1 MPTGITYSGEAPLVA
16 VVDLGAIRH
25 NVEYIRSLLPEG
37 CRFMAVVKANAYGH
51 GDVAVSKAAIEAGA
65 DVLAVAIPDEGAR
78 LRMMGF
84 THPVHLLFEPP
95 PEAAAAVVADG
106 MTCTVYTV
114 PFARALSV
122 AADAAGKRVP
132 VTIEVDTGMRRVGVF
147 PEAAVAFAKKAD
159 AMPGIEVDSIST
171 HFPCATT
178 PDDDFTNKEIAQF
191 ESVSDA
197 VQEELGRKL
206 TRHAANSAAAIAYPE
221 SRLDMARVGI
231 AMYGLPPSDALADEN
246 LRPAM
251 SVRGR
256 VALVRRVK
264 AGQGISYGHLQSLER
279 DSSLATIPAGYA
291 DGFSRLLTGK
301 AEVLVRGRRHPVV
314 GAICMDLCMVDM
326 GDAEAEAGDE
336 FVIIG
341 QQGSES
347 ITADELAGR
356 LGTINYEIVCMVGA
370 RVPRIYT

>member
-1 MPTGITYSGEAPLVA
+1 MPSGIMNSSEAPLVA
-16 VVDLGAIRH
+16 VVDLAAIRH
-25 NVEYIRSLLPEG
+25 NIEYIRSLLPEG

-51 GDVAVSKAAIEAGA
+51 GDVAVSKAAIAAGA
-65 DVLAVAIPDEGAR
+65 DVLAVALPDEGAR

-95 PEAAAAVVADG
+95 PTAAASVVEDE
-106 MTCTVYTV
+106 MSCTVYTI

-122 AADAAGKRVP
+122 AADAVGKRVP
-132 VTIEVDTGMRRVGVF
+132 VTVEVDTGMRRVGVF
-147 PEAAVAFAKKAD
+147 PDDAVDFAKKAD

-171 HFPCATT
+171 HFPCATER
-178 PDDDFTNKEIAQF
+178 DDDFTNKEIAVF
-191 ESVSDA
+191 EGVSDA
-197 VQEELGRKL
+197 VSEVLGRKL
-206 TRHAANSAAAIAYPE
+206 TRHAANSAGVIAYPE

-231 AMYGLPPSDALADEN
+231 AMYGLAPSQELADEN

-264 AGQGISYGHLQSLER
+264 AGEGISYGHLQSLER
-279 DSSLATIPAGYA
+279 DSLVATIPAGYA
-291 DGFSRLLTGK
+291 DGFTRLLTGK
-301 AEVLVRGRRHPVV
+301 AEVLIRGRRRPVI
-314 GAICMDLCMVDM
+314 GAICMDLSMVDM
-326 GDAEAEAGDE
+326 GDGEAEAGDE
-336 FVIIG
+336 FVIFG
-341 QQGSES
+341 EQGSEL